1 LVNSW
6 VRNCKYEPLVI
17 LKLYIF
23 QILEDVYK
31 DMIEAFYPSTAIL
44 RSEGSREK
52 NNFEKGRNPL
62 GPRLPMFHMGGDE
75 VNFDCWAK
83 DENILRWLNNNGYPI
98 EKTNSRMQDG
108 FVKLW
113 AQFQEKA
120 LEVLKNSNGA
130 LKAFKDGILIWTSEL
145 TKPFN
150 IEK

>member
-1 LVNSW
+1 ML
-6 VRNCKYEPLVI
+6 
-17 LKLYIF
+17 LYSYTS
-23 QILEDVYK
+23 QILEDIYT

-52 NNFEKGRNPL
+52 NNFQKGRNPL

-75 VNFDCWAK
+75 INFDCWGK
-83 DENILRWLNNNGYPI
+83 DENIVKWLKNNGFPTASF
-98 EKTNSRMQDG
+98 EGTEG

-113 AQFQEKA
+113 ANFQEKA
-120 LEVLKNSNGA
+120 LDALKNANGA
-130 LKAFKDGILIWTSEL
+130 LKSFKDGVLIWTSEL